1 MYILLKHQKNYN
13 YFIHFSQI
21 IIRQLFHFKAATFCV
36 IINKIIEN
44 KELYKKGAFY
54 RCLLKK

>member
-21 IIRQLFHFKAATFCV
+21 IILQLFHFKATIFCV
-36 IINKIIEN
+36 IINKIIKN
-44 KELYKKGAFY
+44 KELYKKEHFTDVF
-54 RCLLKK
+54 

>member
-21 IIRQLFHFKAATFCV
+21 NSRQLFHFKATMFCV
-36 IINKIIEN
+36 IIEII
-44 KELYKKGAFY
+44 LRKGVI
-54 RCLLKK
+54 